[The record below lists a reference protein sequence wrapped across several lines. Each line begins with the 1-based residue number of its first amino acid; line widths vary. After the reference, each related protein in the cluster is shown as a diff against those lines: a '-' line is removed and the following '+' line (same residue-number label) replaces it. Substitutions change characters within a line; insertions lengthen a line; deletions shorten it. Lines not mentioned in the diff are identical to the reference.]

1 MQVARRA
8 AVKYDSSNMGG
19 ILAPL
24 ARKPMAKNYH
34 MNNLRQMHQVEA
46 QLQRKRESLISQQ
59 EQEGRQQSQWKMR
72 RFQSVES
79 KLGKQLQ
86 MARGGN
92 QDSVDNS
99 P

>member
-34 MNNLRQMHQVEA
+34 TNNLRQMHQVEA
-46 QLQRKRESLISQQ
+46 DIQRKRESLISQ
-59 EQEGRQQSQWKMR
+59 ERQD
-72 RFQSVES
+72 
-79 KLGKQLQ
+79 KQQ
-86 MARGGN
+86 
-92 QDSVDNS
+92 
-99 P
+99 